1 MYITKPK
8 FFYGYWIVIVA
19 FFCLFIFGGLMFYA
33 FSLFIK
39 PLQTEFGW
47 GRGEIMIAMTI
58 LFLVSGIASPYIGRM
73 VDRYGARIITF
84 IGVFTAGLGFASLSI
99 MHNIWHFYISY
110 IVIALGMVSIGPV
123 PATAIVSNWFKER
136 RGTALGIT
144 ATGVG
149 AGGLVLAP
157 LIGGYLI
164 PTFGWRAAYLALAV
178 LVWALF
184 IPLVLLIRTKPSD
197 MGLYPDGIEVSQ
209 INAVNESP
217 TSSPEELTLKMA
229 LTTPTFWLIGLSFL
243 LITFAG
249 NGIVQNQVPHLED
262 IGFPSA
268 IAAATLGGIGF
279 GSIAGKL
286 FFGWL
291 CDRMPAKYAL
301 RIALSLVLVSI
312 VILMSIKLA
321 SPPAILWLYAIILGF
336 CLGSV
341 IPVMSMLVSNNF
353 GLTSYGAIFG
363 MLNLLQNIGTATGPL
378 MAGYMYDARNT
389 YHEAFVIFI
398 ILCAIAL
405 ATSFVLGRPSSLIA
419 SK

>member
-1 MYITKPK
+1 MENSYLSKKPK
-8 FFYGYWIVIVA
+8 FFYGYWIVVAA
-19 FFCLFIFGGLMFYA
+19 FFCLFIFGGLTFYA

-73 VDRYGARIITF
+73 LDRYGVRMITF

-99 MHNIWHFYISY
+99 MNNIWHFYISY
-110 IVIALGMVSIGPV
+110 IVIALGMVAIGPV

-136 RGTALGIT
+136 RGTALGIM

-164 PTFGWRAAYLALAV
+164 PTFGWRAAYLTLAV

-184 IPLVLLIRTKPSD
+184 IPLALLIRTKPSD

-209 INAVNESP
+209 TSAVNGSP
-217 TSSPEELTLKMA
+217 TLLPEGLTLKMA

-243 LITFAG
+243 FSTFAG

-268 IAAATLGGIGF
+268 IAAATLGGVGF

-291 CDRMPAKYAL
+291 CDRIPAKYAWC
-301 RIALSLVLVSI
+301 IALSLALVSI
-312 VILMSIKLA
+312 VILMSIKLT
-321 SPPAILWLYAIILGF
+321 SPSVILWLYAIVLGLG
-336 CLGSV
+336 LGSV
-341 IPVMSMLVSNNF
+341 IPVMSMLVSSNF

-378 MAGYMYDARNT
+378 MAGYMYDAMNT
-389 YHEAFVIFI
+389 YHWVFVIFI
-398 ILCAIAL
+398 ILCVMAIA
-405 ATSFVLGRPSSLIA
+405 IA
-419 SK
+419 MMMRRHKLP